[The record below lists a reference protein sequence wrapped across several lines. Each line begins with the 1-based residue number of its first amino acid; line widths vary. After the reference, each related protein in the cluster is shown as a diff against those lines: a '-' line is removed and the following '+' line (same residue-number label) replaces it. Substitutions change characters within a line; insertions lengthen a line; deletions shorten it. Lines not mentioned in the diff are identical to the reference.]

1 MLTVGYST
9 VDNLTK
15 QTQCEWRGMDLRK
28 GATISRM
35 NTRGICL
42 ECAGG
47 EQHAPGYAVAR
58 KTEQDVVL
66 RIDENFKGE
75 GL

>member
-1 MLTVGYST
+1 
-9 VDNLTK
+9 
-15 QTQCEWRGMDLRK
+15 MDLRK

-35 NTRGICL
+35 NARGICL
-42 ECAGG
+42 ECAGR